1 MRSWFLA
8 FLCLCATEYSLGQE
22 RFSLLSLS
30 SNDNAA
36 ALAKVTSKRARPY
49 DAISMA
55 VADLGTIDEF
65 SRPFIRYVWVP
76 TPDIK
81 NSAAI
86 SFAVNSV
93 ISRVPIIVTPDI
105 LFDGQ
110 LLRLDLR
117 KYCPDERDLIDV
129 IKTYDKLSADPYFHL
144 VQSNYAVPSSAKR
157 LANASDPVGS
167 KRFIFNG
174 NSFFMQG
181 DQVFIFKNAQWERY
195 QGSEFIEGSAYV
207 YGSHVGLEQSSIL
220 LGLSRSSAVVTR
232 YDYFL
237 SRILTTL
244 DGGLYYDLAGIERN
258 PKGKSSQDALL
269 ESLGS
274 SESRVQTLKSDQRAA
289 LFKSRVT
296 GRPRRIDI
304 FQGEG
309 VAVSNGSGLITLTH
323 DSKEG
328 DILAI
333 QDPIRNLLEFED
345 AARELI
351 AEKSNGLHIFAL
363 FNSKGELQD
372 SAPDNVVKDHTI
384 PAPHTARLQSAIS
397 CIRCHGPLEGYQP
410 FDNEVQKM
418 LSGLFDIYDD
428 SSSKENVP
436 ETLTRLAGL
445 YSGDLNKVLR
455 RGRDDYSD
463 ASIRATYGNFNVP
476 QISEIISEIFENYNY
491 KEVDAFIACQE
502 LGIDAPP
509 EEAVN
514 YLIEVVKPKQI
525 LSTGVVPEDP
535 IIAALKTGLRVNR
548 FQWELVYADAAIRSE
563 DFIRELQK

>member
-1 MRSWFLA
+1 MRYYLMLLVCMLGDYA
-8 FLCLCATEYSLGQE
+8 YSQDK
-22 RFSLLSLS
+22 FSLLNLGS
-30 SNDNAA
+30 STTNRSVARNAT
-36 ALAKVTSKRARPY
+36 KSARPA
-49 DAISMA
+49 DAVAMA
-55 VADLGTIDEF
+55 TADLGSIDEL
-65 SRPFIRYVWVP
+65 SRPFIRYVWVQE
-76 TPDIK
+76 PDIK
-81 NSAAI
+81 YSAAV
-86 SFAVNSV
+86 SFAVNAV
-93 ISRVPIIVTPDI
+93 ISKVPVIVNPDI
-105 LFDGQ
+105 LFNGE
-110 LLRLDLR
+110 LLRIDLR
-117 KYCPDERDLIDV
+117 KYVPNDAELAKI
-129 IKTYDKLSADPYFHL
+129 IPIYDRLGSDPYFHI
-144 VQSNYAVPSSAKR
+144 VESSYVVPPSAKILTNR
-157 LANASDPVGS
+157 DDPKGS
-167 KRFIFNG
+167 TRFFYNNSQYFLSNQKIFILSGKTWQPYNG
-174 NSFFMQG
+174 NEFRSS
-181 DQVFIFKNAQWERY
+181 VNAF
-195 QGSEFIEGSAYV
+195 GT
-207 YGSHVGLEQSSIL
+207 HVGLEQSTIL
-220 LGLSRSSAVVTR
+220 LGLSKSSAVVTR
-232 YDYFL
+232 YDYFI
-237 SRILTTL
+237 SKILTTL

-274 SESRVQTLKSDQRAA
+274 SQSRVVLLKSDQRAA

-328 DILAI
+328 DIKAI

-351 AEKSNGLHIFAL
+351 AERSNGLHIFAL

-384 PAPHTARLQSAIS
+384 PAPHTARLQCAIS

-428 SSSKENVP
+428 VGSKANVP

-463 ASIRATYGNFNVP
+463 AAIRATYGNYNVA
-476 QISEIISEIFENYNY
+476 QISEIISEIYENYNY
-491 KEVDAFIACQE
+491 REVDAFIALKD
-502 LGIDAPP
+502 LGINVPQ
-509 EEAVN
+509 EEAVD
-514 YLIEVVKPKQI
+514 YFVEVVRPKQI
-525 LSTGVVPEDP
+525 LANGVVPEDP

-548 FQWELVYADAAIRSE
+548 FQWELVYADAAIRSLE
-563 DFIRELQK
+563 FVGDIK

>member
-1 MRSWFLA
+1 MCICGM
-8 FLCLCATEYSLGQE
+8 LCQAQDDPAA
-22 RFSLLSLS
+22 RFSLLNLS
-30 SNDNAA
+30 DNSITKK
-36 ALAKVTSKRARPY
+36 LAKNTTRLDMPA
-49 DAISMA
+49 DAIRLA
-55 VADLGTIDEF
+55 IADLGTIDEF
-65 SRPFIRYVWVP
+65 TRPFIRYVWVP
-76 TPDIK
+76 EPNIK

-93 ISRVPIIVTPDI
+93 ISKVPLIVNPDI
-105 LFDGQ
+105 LFEGR
-110 LLRLDLR
+110 LLRIDLR
-117 KYCPDERDLIDV
+117 KYVPNDIELAKIIQV
-129 IKTYDKLSADPYFHL
+129 YDKLGTDPYFHL
-144 VQSNYAVPSSAKR
+144 IESSYVVPSNAKVITNSA
-157 LANASDPVGS
+157 DPAGS
-167 KRFIFNG
+167 TRFLYNDGHYFLN
-174 NSFFMQG
+174 NQN
-181 DQVFIFKNAQWERY
+181 QLFILSGKTWAPYAGTEFKNAA
-195 QGSEFIEGSAYV
+195 SVF
-207 YGSHVGLEQSSIL
+207 GSHVGLEQSTIL
-220 LGLSRSSAVVTR
+220 LGMSKSTAIITR

-244 DGGLYYDLAGIERN
+244 DGGLYYELAGIERN
-258 PKGKSSQDALL
+258 PKGKSAQEALL

-274 SESRVQTLKSDQRAA
+274 SESRVAVLKSDQRAA

-328 DILAI
+328 DIKAI

-384 PAPHTARLQSAIS
+384 PAPHTARLQCAIS

-428 SSSKENVP
+428 VSSKANVP

-445 YSGDLNKVLR
+445 YSGDLSKVLR

-463 ASIRATYGNFNVP
+463 AAIRATYGNYNVA
-476 QISEIISEIFENYNY
+476 QISEIISEIYENYNY
-491 KEVDAFIACQE
+491 REVDAAIASRE
-502 LGIDAPP
+502 LGINVP
-509 EEAVN
+509 EDQA
-514 YLIEVVKPKQI
+514 IEYFVEIVKPR
-525 LSTGVVPEDP
+525 LVMANGVVPEDP

-548 FQWELVYADAAIRSE
+548 FQWELVYADAAIRSM
-563 DFIRELQK
+563 DFIGEIK

>member
-1 MRSWFLA
+1 MRY
-8 FLCLCATEYSLGQE
+8 CLMLLICMFGNYAYSQGK
-22 RFSLLSLS
+22 FSLLNL
-30 SNDNAA
+30 DNSQTNR
-36 ALAKVTSKRARPY
+36 LAKNATKSTRPA
-49 DAISMA
+49 DAITMA
-55 VADLGTIDEF
+55 AADLGSIDEL

-76 TPDIK
+76 EPDIK
-81 NSAAI
+81 YSAAV

-93 ISRVPIIVTPDI
+93 ISKVPVIVNPDI
-105 LFDGQ
+105 LFDGR
-110 LLRLDLR
+110 LLRIDLR
-117 KYCPDERDLIDV
+117 KYVPNDTELARI
-129 IKTYDKLSADPYFHL
+129 IPIYDKLGADPYFHIIESSY
-144 VQSNYAVPSSAKR
+144 VVPPSAKILTNVDDPKGSTR
-157 LANASDPVGS
+157 FLYNNSQYFLSNQNLFILSGKTWQPYNGIEFRSNANAFGV
-167 KRFIFNG
+167 
-174 NSFFMQG
+174 
-181 DQVFIFKNAQWERY
+181 
-195 QGSEFIEGSAYV
+195 
-207 YGSHVGLEQSSIL
+207 HVGLEQSTIL
-220 LGLSRSSAVVTR
+220 LGLSKSSAVVSR

-237 SRILTTL
+237 TKILTTL

-258 PKGKSSQDALL
+258 PRGKSSQDALL

-274 SESRVQTLKSDQRAA
+274 SESRVALLKSDQRAA

-328 DILAI
+328 DIKAI

-351 AEKSNGLHIFAL
+351 AERSNGLHIFAL

-384 PAPHTARLQSAIS
+384 PAPHTARLQCAIS

-428 SSSKENVP
+428 VGSKANVP

-463 ASIRATYGNFNVP
+463 AAIRATYGNYNVA
-476 QISEIISEIFENYNY
+476 QISEIISEIYENYNY
-491 KEVDAFIACQE
+491 REVDAFIALKD
-502 LGIDAPP
+502 LGINAPQ
-509 EEAVN
+509 EEAVD
-514 YLIEVVKPKQI
+514 YFIEVVKPKQI
-525 LSTGVVPEDP
+525 LANGVVPEDP

-548 FQWELVYADAAIRSE
+548 FQWELVYADAAIRSME
-563 DFIRELQK
+563 FVGDIK

>member
-1 MRSWFLA
+1 MRY
-8 FLCLCATEYSLGQE
+8 CLMLLICMFGNYAYSQGK
-22 RFSLLSLS
+22 FSLLNL
-30 SNDNAA
+30 DNSPTNR
-36 ALAKVTSKRARPY
+36 LAQNATKSTRPA
-49 DAISMA
+49 DAITMA
-55 VADLGTIDEF
+55 AADLGSIDEL

-76 TPDIK
+76 EPDIK
-81 NSAAI
+81 YSAAV

-93 ISRVPIIVTPDI
+93 ISKVPVIVNPDI
-105 LFDGQ
+105 LFDGR
-110 LLRLDLR
+110 LLRIDLR
-117 KYCPDERDLIDV
+117 KYVPNDIELARI
-129 IKTYDKLSADPYFHL
+129 IPIYDKLGADPYFHIIESSY
-144 VQSNYAVPSSAKR
+144 VVPPSAKILTNVDDPKGSTR
-157 LANASDPVGS
+157 FLYNNSQYFLSNQNLFILSGKTWQPYNGIDFRSNANAFGV
-167 KRFIFNG
+167 
-174 NSFFMQG
+174 
-181 DQVFIFKNAQWERY
+181 
-195 QGSEFIEGSAYV
+195 
-207 YGSHVGLEQSSIL
+207 HVGLEQSTIL
-220 LGLSRSSAVVTR
+220 LGLSKSSAVVSR

-237 SRILTTL
+237 TKILTTL

-258 PKGKSSQDALL
+258 PRGKSSQDALL

-274 SESRVQTLKSDQRAA
+274 SESRVALLKSDQRAA

-328 DILAI
+328 DIKAI

-351 AEKSNGLHIFAL
+351 AERSNGLHIFAL

-384 PAPHTARLQSAIS
+384 PAPHTARLQCAIS

-428 SSSKENVP
+428 VGSKANVP

-463 ASIRATYGNFNVP
+463 AAIRATYGNYNVA
-476 QISEIISEIFENYNY
+476 QISEIISEIYENYNY
-491 KEVDAFIACQE
+491 REVDAFIALKD
-502 LGIDAPP
+502 LGINVPQ
-509 EEAVN
+509 EEAVD
-514 YLIEVVKPKQI
+514 YFIEVVKPKQI
-525 LSTGVVPEDP
+525 LANGVVPEDP

-548 FQWELVYADAAIRSE
+548 FQWELVYADAAIRSME
-563 DFIRELQK
+563 FVGDIK

>member
-1 MRSWFLA
+1 MRLIA
-8 FLCLCATEYSLGQE
+8 FLCVCLCIANNLAAQE

-30 SNDNAA
+30 SSDNSK
-36 ALAKVTSKRARPY
+36 ALAKVTAKKPRPY
-49 DAISMA
+49 DAVTMA
-55 VADLGTIDEF
+55 AADLGTIDEF
-65 SRPFIRYVWVP
+65 SRPFMRYIWVP
-76 TPDIK
+76 TPDK
-81 NSAAI
+81 RYSAAV
-86 SFAVNSV
+86 SFAINSV
-93 ISRVPIIVTPDI
+93 ISRVPIIVTPDV

-110 LLRLDLR
+110 LLRIDLR
-117 KYCPDERDLIDV
+117 KYCPDENDLINV
-129 IKTYDKLSADPYFHL
+129 IKSYDKLSADPYFHL
-144 VQSNYAVPSSAKR
+144 VESNYAVPSGAKR
-157 LANASDPVGS
+157 LTNPADPVGS
-167 KRFIFNG
+167 KRFTFNG
-174 NSFFMQG
+174 NSFFMQ
-181 DQVFIFKNAQWERY
+181 DENIFIFKNAKWERY
-195 QGSEFIEGSAYV
+195 PGKEFIDGSVFV

-220 LGLSRSSAVVTR
+220 LGLSKSSAVVTR

-244 DGGLYYDLAGIERN
+244 DGGLYYELAGIQRN
-258 PKGKSSQDALL
+258 PKGKSAQDALL

-363 FNSKGELQD
+363 FNSKGDLQD

-384 PAPHTARLQSAIS
+384 PAPHTARLQCAIS

-428 SSSKENVP
+428 VGSKENVP

-463 ASIRATYGNFNVP
+463 AAIRATYGNYNVA
-476 QISEIISEIFENYNY
+476 QVSEIISEIFENYNY
-491 KEVDAFIACQE
+491 KEVDAYMACQE
-502 LGIDAPP
+502 LGIDAPA
-509 EEAVN
+509 EEAVQ
-514 YLIEVVKPKQI
+514 YLIEIVRPKHI
-525 LSTGVVPEDP
+525 LTTGVVPEDP